1 MTSGQASRMG
11 GWWATLSFFEDLRW
25 GYLLW
30 GGLHASEH
38 RSRHLQVSMPI
49 ARFESA
55 WRGVCVRVHLRVR
68 VCEG

>member
-25 GYLLW
+25 GYLLP
-30 GGLHASEH
+30 GRLHASEH

-49 ARFESA
+49 ARPLPISFSLCLLELDL
-55 WRGVCVRVHLRVR
+55 C
-68 VCEG
+68 